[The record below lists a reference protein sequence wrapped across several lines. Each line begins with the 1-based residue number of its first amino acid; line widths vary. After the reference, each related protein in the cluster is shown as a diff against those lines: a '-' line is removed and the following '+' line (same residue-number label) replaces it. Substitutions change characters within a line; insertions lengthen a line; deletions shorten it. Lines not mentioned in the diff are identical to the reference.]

1 MNFVTIFQNK
11 IQDGGQMADQHIL
24 AHNLTSTAAITL
36 IFGRIVDND
45 VLDLNPRLGEEILS
59 RIPRQI
65 QDGGQ
70 MTD

>member
-1 MNFVTIFQNK
+1 
-11 IQDGGQMADQHIL
+11 MADQHIS
-24 AHNLTSTAAITL
+24 AYNLTSTAAITL
-36 IFGRIVDND
+36 IFGRSVDND
-45 VLDLNPRLGEEILS
+45 VLDLNPRLGEEMLS